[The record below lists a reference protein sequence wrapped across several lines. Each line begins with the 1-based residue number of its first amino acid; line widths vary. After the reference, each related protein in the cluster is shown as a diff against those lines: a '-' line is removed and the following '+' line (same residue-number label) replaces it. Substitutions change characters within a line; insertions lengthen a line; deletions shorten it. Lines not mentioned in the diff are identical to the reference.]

1 MPKFAARFFRDGIR
15 SKDIYMNKVRE
26 ILKIGVPIMLGQ
38 ACVIILAFAD
48 NIMIGWHS
56 VNELAASS
64 FVNNVMNFF
73 ILTELGFASGMTPI
87 IGAFHGNGNVKG
99 VGTTVRNGLL
109 VNGIIGLIG
118 LVLLAI
124 IYLFIDSFGQEPEL
138 LPLIRPYFVIVG
150 ISIIFALGFNVLKQ
164 FTDGIC
170 KPVVSMLFLMGGNV
184 LNIFGNWV
192 LIYGKLG
199 CPELGLMGAGLSTL
213 ISRILMLLC
222 FVLYIFKSEQ
232 FKAYAQAIKEA
243 LFSRVKMRH
252 IFNMGY
258 PVAIQ
263 MGLEASTFSFS
274 AIMVGWISVTALAA
288 HQVAITISQ
297 LFFLMMQGLSF
308 ALSILVS
315 NCYGKKDY
323 AGIHAYVKR
332 GILMIFGTSLS
343 LSILLYIFRYPAV
356 GMFTD
361 SPEVAEIAVVLFYV
375 LFAYQIGDGIQLCFA
390 NVLRGLQDVK
400 PIMYA
405 AFVSYYLIAIPVAYI
420 LGFKAGLGA
429 VGVWLGFPIGLTLAG
444 LFFYAR
450 YRSDMP
456 ASPPNKTRLP
466 GRCKQ

>member
-1 MPKFAARFFRDGIR
+1 
-15 SKDIYMNKVRE
+15 
-26 ILKIGVPIMLGQ
+26 MLGQ

-118 LVLLAI
+118 LVLLAV

-274 AIMVGWISVTALAA
+274 AIMVGWISVTVLAA

-315 NCYGKKDY
+315 NCYGIKDY

-405 AFVSYYLIAIPVAYI
+405 AFVSYYLIAIPVAYV

-450 YRSDMP
+450 YRSDMR
-456 ASPPNKTRLP
+456 RLTAE
-466 GRCKQ
+466 

>member
-1 MPKFAARFFRDGIR
+1 
-15 SKDIYMNKVRE
+15 
-26 ILKIGVPIMLGQ
+26 MLGQ

-118 LVLLAI
+118 LILLAV

-315 NCYGKKDY
+315 NCYGIKDY

-405 AFVSYYLIAIPVAYI
+405 AFVSYYLIAIPVAYV

-450 YRSDMP
+450 YRSDMR
-456 ASPPNKTRLP
+456 RLTAE
-466 GRCKQ
+466 